1 MQYSYAHILRRTF
14 RLPLLPLLF
23 QFQVLVISGQRADI
37 LNAHISSDAES
48 GDASSASSRSPL
60 VSPTDSP
67 QSEPDCSSDALVPQG
82 ALLRV
87 QLSELLNISRLRSG
101 SPISGTLV
109 RPLYCQD
116 RAIVPIGSKI
126 GLVAEKIKKDQPE
139 RSWTRKLAEHVWNP
153 LSKEEARYSVE
164 FRSSVLKLPDGRIV
178 PIQVSFG
185 RLVRF
190 VKVQPKSTKQSAT
203 VEATSEKAN
212 GSGSQQSLQSPQGAS
227 KKSNTLIL
235 RLESSVT
242 FPFPLERQPRVS
254 ESHNGLP
261 NNSTAKLCLLTR
273 LSASQNRKGDSVQAR
288 LVEPVQLDGKV
299 IPEGSSFE
307 GRVVQQRAPR
317 RLRRTGSLFV
327 NFERIVTP
335 SGLSIPINSSFIGIE
350 FDRRERIRMDSE
362 GMLYGSRPGLAAYA
376 VDLGISYAAG
386 KIIDDLIE
394 EGIKAA
400 VAGATSET
408 AASIGRYFGMAT
420 GVSLFLMRRGRD
432 VTLEQYS
439 EFEVTFKSRV
449 EEQRPENHLERKLE

>member
-1 MQYSYAHILRRTF
+1 
-14 RLPLLPLLF
+14 
-23 QFQVLVISGQRADI
+23 
-37 LNAHISSDAES
+37 
-48 GDASSASSRSPL
+48 
-60 VSPTDSP
+60 
-67 QSEPDCSSDALVPQG
+67 
-82 ALLRV
+82 
-87 QLSELLNISRLRSG
+87 
-101 SPISGTLV
+101 
-109 RPLYCQD
+109 
-116 RAIVPIGSKI
+116 
-126 GLVAEKIKKDQPE
+126 
-139 RSWTRKLAEHVWNP
+139 
-153 LSKEEARYSVE
+153 
-164 FRSSVLKLPDGRIV
+164 
-178 PIQVSFG
+178 
-185 RLVRF
+185 
-190 VKVQPKSTKQSAT
+190 
-203 VEATSEKAN
+203 
-212 GSGSQQSLQSPQGAS
+212 
-227 KKSNTLIL
+227 
-235 RLESSVT
+235 
-242 FPFPLERQPRVS
+242 VS